1 MRPIV
6 LRSHGRL
13 SSLGWLTLGVLF
25 SFPFLAVGLTPG
37 GKIANLLVGIPVFA
51 FFVGLAFWDLGR
63 SDGLV
68 FDLPRKRGFLVRG
81 RYLRR
86 ERIDFDPREVARVVL
101 VASWVGGGGGGDQH
115 THAASV
121 WFYDLRLELRDGH
134 SLTLPLGTRRDA
146 EELAVLAGR
155 ALGLRV
161 DRETRGAAG
170 P

>member
-1 MRPIV
+1 M
-6 LRSHGRL
+6 
-13 SSLGWLTLGVLF
+13 SSLGWLILGVAF

-37 GKIANLLVGIPVFA
+37 AKVANLLVGIPVLA

-63 SDGLV
+63 SDALV
-68 FDLPRKRGFLVRG
+68 FDLPHKRAFLVRQ

-86 ERIDFDPREVARVVL
+86 ERIEFDPMDVARVVL
-101 VASWVGGGGGGDQH
+101 VASWVGAGGGGDQH
-115 THAASV
+115 MHPVSV
-121 WFYDLRLELRDGH
+121 WFHDIRLELPDGR